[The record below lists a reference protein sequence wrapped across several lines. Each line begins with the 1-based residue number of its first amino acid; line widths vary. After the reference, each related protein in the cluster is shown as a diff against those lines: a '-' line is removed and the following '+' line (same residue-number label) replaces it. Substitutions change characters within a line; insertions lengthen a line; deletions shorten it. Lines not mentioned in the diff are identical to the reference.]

1 MSLTVAQSSRPYA
14 GQARGISNAPT
25 DPLLFSMLRL
35 VAGAESHEWR
45 PPLTLFPSASFL
57 G

>member
-1 MSLTVAQSSRPYA
+1 MSLLVAPSSHPYA